1 MLVSR
6 TGLLLGNKT
15 SCFASEQ
22 KTKVRSCTK
31 VYLLLNSKFRI
42 FLVFG
47 QVCNEFQNDL
57 NKKHSSCSFI
67 NNKNNELDHT
77 LSRIWLGIFRNS
89 LVQLDINN
97 TKR

>member
-1 MLVSR
+1 MLLSR

-22 KTKVRSCTK
+22 KTEVRSCTK

-57 NKKHSSCSFI
+57 S
-67 NNKNNELDHT
+67 KNIRLAD
-77 LSRIWLGIFRNS
+77 LLK
-89 LVQLDINN
+89 
-97 TKR
+97 TKTTNWILHYQEYGLEYSVIT